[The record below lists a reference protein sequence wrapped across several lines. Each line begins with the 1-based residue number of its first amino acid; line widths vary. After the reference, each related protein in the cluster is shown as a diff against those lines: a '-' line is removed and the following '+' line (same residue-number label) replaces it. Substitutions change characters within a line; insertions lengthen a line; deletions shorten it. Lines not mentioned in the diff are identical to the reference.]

1 MALNGLGLRV
11 YACFGAVGLLSAS
24 ISSEW
29 YELEAEAIPRV
40 MNGAHYRGESRLNY
54 KPTNIT
60 HMIQALCLF

>member
-40 MNGAHYRGESRLNY
+40 RE
-54 KPTNIT
+54 PTT
-60 HMIQALCLF
+60 GVKAG